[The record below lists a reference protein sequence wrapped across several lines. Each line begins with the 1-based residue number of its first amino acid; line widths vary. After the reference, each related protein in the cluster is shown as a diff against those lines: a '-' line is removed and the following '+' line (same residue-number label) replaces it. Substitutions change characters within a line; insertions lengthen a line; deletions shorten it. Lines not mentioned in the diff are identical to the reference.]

1 MDGRFMRPQ
10 SMRLRLSLPVS
21 VEEKLGVAEETVVV
35 VIVPKAVTFEV
46 VLLLDDVNAV
56 VLHIH
61 P

>member
-1 MDGRFMRPQ
+1 
-10 SMRLRLSLPVS
+10 MRLRLSLPVS